1 MDRGAWQATVH
12 GITRV
17 RQDLAIEQ
25 QQHSNTDRPSC
36 VRTNTCKDF
45 RISATAQYGGLL
57 TLFTS
62 DSLDTKNKHL
72 TTDKVDVPFGVNQR
86 FEMLLLITLPVTHPN
101 L

>member
-25 QQHSNTDRPSC
+25 QQRSNTDRPSC

-62 DSLDTKNKHL
+62 DSLDTKIS
-72 TTDKVDVPFGVNQR
+72 T
-86 FEMLLLITLPVTHPN
+86 
-101 L
+101 